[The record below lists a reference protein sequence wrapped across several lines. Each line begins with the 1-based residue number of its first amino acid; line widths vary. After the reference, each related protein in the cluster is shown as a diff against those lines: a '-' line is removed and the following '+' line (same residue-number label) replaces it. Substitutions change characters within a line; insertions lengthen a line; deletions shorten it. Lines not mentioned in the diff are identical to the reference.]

1 MKRGIV
7 FVLMAILVAGTLAI
21 FSPTP
26 KRARADSTKDQSC
39 ANVDEMYY
47 MTIGNNPPE
56 QQSFVPTQNRL
67 TDVVLKLGGYNFNG
81 DATVRILSEDTP
93 IASKTITFSTS
104 TPIYR
109 TFTFATPVTLTPS
122 STYKIWIDDS
132 ATASPLYWYTN
143 TDPNCCPS
151 GSAFWGG
158 SAQIP
163 DFDFATWGYSVSEP
177 ENPPADGQDNQGTT
191 GTTGTTGTGET
202 LGTATSAIAKPL
214 ELTAAYSETDRGVK
228 LAWKASA
235 TADIDG
241 YKIFRSENASKGY
254 TKIKETAKDKLDYL
268 DQDIAAGK
276 TYYYQ
281 LRAYKSDQQSYSS
294 NTASAKIPDDIV
306 PAKPKNLT
314 VIEVTTNTLS
324 VKWAKSAA
332 ADLKGYTISLYKG
345 DEKIRTKDL
354 DKDESL
360 YHFIGLDSGAMYK
373 VELIAKN
380 DKDKTSTPAITYGA
394 TEYPEEIAS
403 FFNRLTIVGC
413 VLILGLLGYL
423 VYRVIVTRKA
433 KTD

>member
-177 ENPPADGQDNQGTT
+177 ENPPADGRIIKALPEQPAQPV
-191 GTTGTTGTGET
+191 
-202 LGTATSAIAKPL
+202 L
-214 ELTAAYSETDRGVK
+214 VK
-228 LAWKASA
+228 LW
-235 TADIDG
+235 
-241 YKIFRSENASKGY
+241 E
-254 TKIKETAKDKLDYL
+254 L
-268 DQDIAAGK
+268 
-276 TYYYQ
+276 Q
-281 LRAYKSDQQSYSS
+281 LRQL
-294 NTASAKIPDDIV
+294 P
-306 PAKPKNLT
+306 
-314 VIEVTTNTLS
+314 
-324 VKWAKSAA
+324 
-332 ADLKGYTISLYKG
+332 
-345 DEKIRTKDL
+345 
-354 DKDESL
+354 
-360 YHFIGLDSGAMYK
+360 
-373 VELIAKN
+373 
-380 DKDKTSTPAITYGA
+380 
-394 TEYPEEIAS
+394 
-403 FFNRLTIVGC
+403 NR
-413 VLILGLLGYL
+413 
-423 VYRVIVTRKA
+423 
-433 KTD
+433 